1 MKRIPRPVLRA
12 LEALAQS
19 PINTSALA
27 MAEGQDFAHD
37 TLYRALN
44 QPLASFFELS
54 LELCKA
60 MGGLDRG
67 YLILDDV
74 LIQRY
79 RSGKLGLKK
88 ARDTSTGAWVFGLSL
103 VVLAWTDGKRR
114 IPLAFL
120 PYFGEEESKLD
131 LALALL
137 EWAKEAGFRPEGVLF
152 DAWYAARQVL
162 EWLHAHG
169 WSFVTRLR
177 SNRVLDGVQLRR
189 HGGTRWVKAGRLR
202 GLTFAVGVLKRGG
215 KFYGTD
221 RERWW
226 GVGMREIYLNFPPK
240 FRRGKMILDEEA
252 SLHPQ
257 GPHALCG
264 AGARGLQG
272 HGEAGPPELRHL
284 GLGLGPQ
291 ERLGAVLPPRSQRGS

>member
-27 MAEGQDFAHD
+27 MAEGQAFAHD

-60 MGGLDRG
+60 RGGLDRG

-120 PYFGEEESKLD
+120 PYFGEKRAS
-131 LALALL
+131 
-137 EWAKEAGFRPEGVLF
+137 WTWP
-152 DAWYAARQVL
+152 WPC
-162 EWLHAHG
+162 
-169 WSFVTRLR
+169 WSGPRRRAFV
-177 SNRVLDGVQLRR
+177 RR
-189 HGGTRWVKAGRLR
+189 GCSLTPGTRRGRSWSGSMPTAGLLSRGS
-202 GLTFAVGVLKRGG
+202 GLTVCWTVFSSGGMGVPVG
-215 KFYGTD
+215 
-221 RERWW
+221 
-226 GVGMREIYLNFPPK
+226 
-240 FRRGKMILDEEA
+240 
-252 SLHPQ
+252 
-257 GPHALCG
+257 
-264 AGARGLQG
+264 
-272 HGEAGPPELRHL
+272 
-284 GLGLGPQ
+284 
-291 ERLGAVLPPRSQRGS
+291 